1 MERVIYILCLFAI
14 SCSPAK
20 KLSRLVDRY
29 PHLIQNVD
37 TTIYFTTNSVDTSF
51 IFNNSSKID
60 TFYIA
65 KTNTTIYRHF
75 DTLRIETEPRIDS
88 VIITKQIFNVEK
100 KEQKGF
106 DLLTKLVIVLIALT
120 AISLYFTKPKL

>member
-1 MERVIYILCLFAI
+1 MERVIYIVCFFLL

-20 KLSRLVDRY
+20 KLSRLVDKY

-51 IFNNSSKID
+51 IFNNYSKID

-75 DTLRIETEPRIDS
+75 DTLKIETEPRIDS
-88 VIITKQIFNVEK
+88 VIITKQIFNIDK
-100 KEQKGF
+100 KQDKGMNI
-106 DLLTKLVIVLIALT
+106 LIKLVILLICLSI
-120 AISLYFTKPKL
+120 ISLFFTKPR

>member
-1 MERVIYILCLFAI
+1 MERLIYIICFFLL

-20 KLSRLVDRY
+20 KLSRLVDKY

-51 IFNNSSKID
+51 IFNKYSKID

-75 DTLRIETEPRIDS
+75 DTLKIETEPRIDS
-88 VIITKQIFNVEK
+88 VIITKQIFNIDK
-100 KEQKGF
+100 KQDKGMNI
-106 DLLTKLVIVLIALT
+106 LIKLVILLICLSI
-120 AISLYFTKPKL
+120 ISLSFTKPR

>member
-1 MERVIYILCLFAI
+1 MERLIYIICFFLL

-20 KLSRLVDRY
+20 KLSRLVDKY
-29 PHLIQNVD
+29 PHLVQNVD

-51 IFNNSSKID
+51 IFNNYSKID

-75 DTLRIETEPRIDS
+75 DTLKIETEPRIDS
-88 VIITKQIFNVEK
+88 VIITKQIFNIDK
-100 KEQKGF
+100 KQDKGMNI
-106 DLLTKLVIVLIALT
+106 LIKLVILLICLSI
-120 AISLYFTKPKL
+120 ISLSFTKPR

>member
-1 MERVIYILCLFAI
+1 MERIIYILCFFLL

-20 KLSRLVDRY
+20 KLSRLVDKY

-37 TTIYFTTNSVDTSF
+37 TTIYFVTNSVDTSF
-51 IFNNSSKID
+51 IFNNYSKID

-75 DTLRIETEPRIDS
+75 DTLRVETQPRIDS
-88 VIITKQIFNVEK
+88 VIITKQIFNVDK
-100 KEQKGF
+100 KEDKGMNI
-106 DLLTKLVIVLIALT
+106 LIKLVILLICLSI
-120 AISLYFTKPKL
+120 ISLSFTKPR

>member
-1 MERVIYILCLFAI
+1 MERVIYIICFFLL

-20 KLSRLVDRY
+20 KLSRLVDKY

-51 IFNNSSKID
+51 IFNNYSKID

-75 DTLRIETEPRIDS
+75 DTLRIETQPRIDS
-88 VIITKQIFNVEK
+88 VIITKQIFNIDK
-100 KEQKGF
+100 KEDKGMNI
-106 DLLTKLVIVLIALT
+106 LIKLVILLICLSI
-120 AISLYFTKPKL
+120 ISLSFTKPR

>member
-1 MERVIYILCLFAI
+1 MERIIYILCFFLL

-20 KLSRLVDRY
+20 KLSRLVDKY

-37 TTIYFTTNSVDTSF
+37 TTIYFVTNSVDTSF
-51 IFNNSSKID
+51 IFNNYSKID

-75 DTLRIETEPRIDS
+75 DTLRVETEPRIDS
-88 VIITKQIFNVEK
+88 VIITKQIFNVDK
-100 KEQKGF
+100 KEDKGMNI
-106 DLLTKLVIVLIALT
+106 LIKLVILLICVSI
-120 AISLYFTKPKL
+120 ISLSFTKPR

>member
-1 MERVIYILCLFAI
+1 MERVIYILCFFLL

-20 KLSRLVDRY
+20 KLSRLVDKY
-29 PHLIQNVD
+29 PHLVQNVD

-51 IFNNSSKID
+51 IFNKYSQID

-75 DTLRIETEPRIDS
+75 DTLKIETEPRIDS
-88 VIITKQIFNVEK
+88 VIITKQIFNIDK
-100 KEQKGF
+100 KQDKGMNI
-106 DLLTKLVIVLIALT
+106 LIKLVILLNCLSI
-120 AISLYFTKPKL
+120 ISLSFTKPR

>member
-1 MERVIYILCLFAI
+1 MERLIYIVCFFLL

-20 KLSRLVDRY
+20 KLSRLVDKY

-51 IFNNSSKID
+51 VFNNYSKID

-75 DTLRIETEPRIDS
+75 DTLKIETEPRIDS

-100 KEQKGF
+100 KEDKGINI
-106 DLLTKLVIVLIALT
+106 LIKLVILLICLSI
-120 AISLYFTKPKL
+120 ISLFFTKPR

>member
-1 MERVIYILCLFAI
+1 MERIIYILCFFLL

-51 IFNNSSKID
+51 IFNNYSKVD

-75 DTLRIETEPRIDS
+75 DTLRVETEPRIDS
-88 VIITKQIFNVEK
+88 VIITKQIFNVDK
-100 KEQKGF
+100 KEDKGMNI
-106 DLLTKLVIVLIALT
+106 LIKLVILLICLSI
-120 AISLYFTKPKL
+120 ISLSFTKPR

>member
-1 MERVIYILCLFAI
+1 MERLIYIICFFLL

-20 KLSRLVDRY
+20 KLSRLVDKY

-51 IFNNSSKID
+51 VFNKYSQID

-75 DTLRIETEPRIDS
+75 DTLKIETEPRIDS
-88 VIITKQIFNVEK
+88 VIITKQIFNIDK
-100 KEQKGF
+100 KQDKGMNI
-106 DLLTKLVIVLIALT
+106 LIKLVLLLICLSI
-120 AISLYFTKPKL
+120 ISLSFTKPR

>member
-1 MERVIYILCLFAI
+1 MERIIYILCFFLL

-20 KLSRLVDRY
+20 KLSRLVDKY

-51 IFNNSSKID
+51 IFNNYSKVD

-75 DTLRIETEPRIDS
+75 DTLRVETEPRIDS
-88 VIITKQIFNVEK
+88 VIITKQIFNIDK
-100 KEQKGF
+100 KEDKGMNI
-106 DLLTKLVIVLIALT
+106 LIKLVILLICLSI
-120 AISLYFTKPKL
+120 ISLSFTKPR

>member
-1 MERVIYILCLFAI
+1 MERVIYIVCFFLL

-20 KLSRLVDRY
+20 KLSRLVDKY

-51 IFNNSSKID
+51 IFNNYSKID

-75 DTLRIETEPRIDS
+75 DTLKIETEPRIDS

-100 KEQKGF
+100 KEDKGMNI
-106 DLLTKLVIVLIALT
+106 LIKLVILLICLSI
-120 AISLYFTKPKL
+120 ISLSFTKPR

>member
-1 MERVIYILCLFAI
+1 MERIIYILCFFLL

-20 KLSRLVDRY
+20 KLSRLVDKY

-51 IFNNSSKID
+51 IFNNYSKID

-65 KTNTTIYRHF
+65 KTNTTIYRHY
-75 DTLRIETEPRIDS
+75 DTLRVETEPRIDS
-88 VIITKQIFNVEK
+88 VIITKQIFNVDK
-100 KEQKGF
+100 KEDKGMNI
-106 DLLTKLVIVLIALT
+106 LIKLVILLICLSI
-120 AISLYFTKPKL
+120 ISLSFTKPR

>member
-1 MERVIYILCLFAI
+1 MERVIYILCFFLL

-20 KLSRLVDRY
+20 KLSRLVDKY

-51 IFNNSSKID
+51 IFNNYSKVD

-75 DTLRIETEPRIDS
+75 DTLRVETQPRIDS
-88 VIITKQIFNVEK
+88 VIITKQIFNVDK
-100 KEQKGF
+100 KEDKGMNI
-106 DLLTKLVIVLIALT
+106 LIKLVILLICLSI
-120 AISLYFTKPKL
+120 ISLSFTKPR

>member
-1 MERVIYILCLFAI
+1 MERVIYILCFFLL

-20 KLSRLVDRY
+20 KLSRLVDKY

-51 IFNNSSKID
+51 IFNNYSKID

-75 DTLRIETEPRIDS
+75 DTLKIETEPRIDS
-88 VIITKQIFNVEK
+88 VIITKQIFNIDK
-100 KEQKGF
+100 KQDKGMNI
-106 DLLTKLVIVLIALT
+106 LIKLVILLICLSI
-120 AISLYFTKPKL
+120 ISLSFTKPR

>member
-1 MERVIYILCLFAI
+1 MERLIYIICFFLL

-20 KLSRLVDRY
+20 KLSRLVDKY

-51 IFNNSSKID
+51 IFNKYSQID

-75 DTLRIETEPRIDS
+75 DTLMIETEPRIDS
-88 VIITKQIFNVEK
+88 VIITKQIFNIDK
-100 KEQKGF
+100 KQDKGMNI
-106 DLLTKLVIVLIALT
+106 LIKLVILLICLSI
-120 AISLYFTKPKL
+120 ISLSFTKPR

>member
-1 MERVIYILCLFAI
+1 MERIIYILCFFLL

-20 KLSRLVDRY
+20 KLSRLVDKY

-51 IFNNSSKID
+51 IFNNYSKVD

-75 DTLRIETEPRIDS
+75 DTLRVETQPRIDS
-88 VIITKQIFNVEK
+88 VIITKQIFNVDK
-100 KEQKGF
+100 KEDKGMNI
-106 DLLTKLVIVLIALT
+106 LIKLVILLICLSI
-120 AISLYFTKPKL
+120 ISLSFTKPR

>member
-1 MERVIYILCLFAI
+1 MERVIYIVCFFLL

-20 KLSRLVDRY
+20 KLSRLVDKY

-37 TTIYFTTNSVDTSF
+37 TTIYFTTNSVDTFF
-51 IFNNSSKID
+51 IFNKYSQID

-75 DTLRIETEPRIDS
+75 DTLKIETEPRIDS
-88 VIITKQIFNVEK
+88 VIITKQIFNIDK
-100 KEQKGF
+100 KQDKGMNI
-106 DLLTKLVIVLIALT
+106 LIKLVILLICLSI
-120 AISLYFTKPKL
+120 ISLSFTKPR

>member
-1 MERVIYILCLFAI
+1 MERIIYILCFFLL

-20 KLSRLVDRY
+20 KLSRLVDKY

-51 IFNNSSKID
+51 IFNNYSKID

-75 DTLRIETEPRIDS
+75 DTLRVETEPRIDS
-88 VIITKQIFNVEK
+88 VIITKQIFNVDK
-100 KEQKGF
+100 KEDKGMNI
-106 DLLTKLVIVLIALT
+106 LIKLVILLICLSI
-120 AISLYFTKPKL
+120 ISLSFTKPR

>member
-1 MERVIYILCLFAI
+1 MERVIYILCFFLL

-20 KLSRLVDRY
+20 KLSRLVDKY

-51 IFNNSSKID
+51 IFNKYSQID

-75 DTLRIETEPRIDS
+75 DTLRVETQPRIDS
-88 VIITKQIFNVEK
+88 VIITKQIFNVDK
-100 KEQKGF
+100 KQDKGMNI
-106 DLLTKLVIVLIALT
+106 LIKLVILLICLSI
-120 AISLYFTKPKL
+120 ISLSFTKPK

>member
-1 MERVIYILCLFAI
+1 MERLIYIVCFFLL

-20 KLSRLVDRY
+20 KLSRLVDKY

-51 IFNNSSKID
+51 VFNNSSKID

-65 KTNTTIYRHF
+65 KTNTTIYRHY
-75 DTLRIETEPRIDS
+75 DTLRVETQPRIDS
-88 VIITKQIFNVEK
+88 VIITKQIFNIDK
-100 KEQKGF
+100 KQDKGMNI
-106 DLLTKLVIVLIALT
+106 LIKLVVLLICLSI
-120 AISLYFTKPKL
+120 ISLSFTKPR

>member
-1 MERVIYILCLFAI
+1 MERIIYILCFFLL

-20 KLSRLVDRY
+20 KLSRLVDKY

-37 TTIYFTTNSVDTSF
+37 TTIYFLTNSVDTSF
-51 IFNNSSKID
+51 IFNNYSKVD

-75 DTLRIETEPRIDS
+75 DTLRVETEPRIDS
-88 VIITKQIFNVEK
+88 VIITKQIFNVDK
-100 KEQKGF
+100 KEDKGMNI
-106 DLLTKLVIVLIALT
+106 LIKLVILLICLSI
-120 AISLYFTKPKL
+120 ISLSFTKPR

>member
-1 MERVIYILCLFAI
+1 MERVIYILCFFLL

-20 KLSRLVDRY
+20 KLSRLVDKY
-29 PHLIQNVD
+29 PHLVKNVD

-51 IFNNSSKID
+51 IFNKYSQID

-75 DTLRIETEPRIDS
+75 DTLKIETEPRIDS
-88 VIITKQIFNVEK
+88 VIITKQIFNIEK
-100 KEQKGF
+100 KQDKGMNI
-106 DLLTKLVIVLIALT
+106 LIKLVILLICLSI
-120 AISLYFTKPKL
+120 ISLSFTKPR

>member
-1 MERVIYILCLFAI
+1 MERLIYIICFFLL

-20 KLSRLVDRY
+20 KLSRLVDKY

-51 IFNNSSKID
+51 VFNNSSQID

-75 DTLRIETEPRIDS
+75 DTLMVETEPRIDS
-88 VIITKQIFNVEK
+88 VIITKQIFNIDK
-100 KEQKGF
+100 KQDKGMNI
-106 DLLTKLVIVLIALT
+106 LIKLVILLICLSI
-120 AISLYFTKPKL
+120 ISLSFTKPR

>member
-1 MERVIYILCLFAI
+1 MERLIYIICFFLL

-20 KLSRLVDRY
+20 KLSRLVDKY

-51 IFNNSSKID
+51 IFNNYSKVD

-75 DTLRIETEPRIDS
+75 DTLKIETDPRIDS
-88 VIITKQIFNVEK
+88 VIITKQIFNIDK
-100 KEQKGF
+100 KQDKGMNI
-106 DLLTKLVIVLIALT
+106 LIKLVILLICLSI
-120 AISLYFTKPKL
+120 ISLSFTKPR

>member
-1 MERVIYILCLFAI
+1 MERIIYILCFFLL

-20 KLSRLVDRY
+20 KLSRLVDKY

-51 IFNNSSKID
+51 IFNNYSKVD

-75 DTLRIETEPRIDS
+75 DTLRVETQPRIDS
-88 VIITKQIFNVEK
+88 VIITKQIFNIDK
-100 KEQKGF
+100 KEDKGMNI
-106 DLLTKLVIVLIALT
+106 LIKLVILLICLSI
-120 AISLYFTKPKL
+120 ISLSFTKPR

>member
-1 MERVIYILCLFAI
+1 MERLIYIVCFFLL

-20 KLSRLVDRY
+20 KLSRLVDKY

-51 IFNNSSKID
+51 IFNNYSKID

-75 DTLRIETEPRIDS
+75 DTLKIETEPRIDS

-100 KEQKGF
+100 KEDKGINI
-106 DLLTKLVIVLIALT
+106 LIKLVILLICLSI
-120 AISLYFTKPKL
+120 ISLSFTKPR

>member
-1 MERVIYILCLFAI
+1 MERLIYIICFFLL

-20 KLSRLVDRY
+20 KLSRLVDKY

-51 IFNNSSKID
+51 VFNNSSQID

-75 DTLRIETEPRIDS
+75 DTLRVETEPRIDS
-88 VIITKQIFNVEK
+88 VIITKQIFNVDK
-100 KEQKGF
+100 KEDKGMNI
-106 DLLTKLVIVLIALT
+106 LIKLVILLICLSI
-120 AISLYFTKPKL
+120 ISLYFTKPR

>member
-1 MERVIYILCLFAI
+1 MERLIYILCFFLL

-20 KLSRLVDRY
+20 KLSRLVDKY

-51 IFNNSSKID
+51 IFNKYSQID

-75 DTLRIETEPRIDS
+75 DTLKIETEPRIDS
-88 VIITKQIFNVEK
+88 VIITKQIFNIDK
-100 KEQKGF
+100 KQDKGMNI
-106 DLLTKLVIVLIALT
+106 LIKLVILLICLSI
-120 AISLYFTKPKL
+120 ISLSFTKPR

>member
-1 MERVIYILCLFAI
+1 MERIIYILCFFLL

-20 KLSRLVDRY
+20 KLSRLVDKY

-51 IFNNSSKID
+51 IFNNYSKVD

-75 DTLRIETEPRIDS
+75 DTLMVKTEPRIDS
-88 VIITKQIFNVEK
+88 VIITKQIFNIDK
-100 KEQKGF
+100 KQDKGMNI
-106 DLLTKLVIVLIALT
+106 LIKLVILLICLSI
-120 AISLYFTKPKL
+120 ISLSFTKPR

>member
-1 MERVIYILCLFAI
+1 MERVIYIVCFFLL

-20 KLSRLVDRY
+20 KLSRLVDKY

-51 IFNNSSKID
+51 IFNNYSKID

-75 DTLRIETEPRIDS
+75 DTLKIETEPRIDS

-100 KEQKGF
+100 KEDKGINI
-106 DLLTKLVIVLIALT
+106 LIKLVILLICLSI
-120 AISLYFTKPKL
+120 ISLSFTKPR

>member
-1 MERVIYILCLFAI
+1 MERLIYIICFFLL

-20 KLSRLVDRY
+20 KLSRLVDKY

-51 IFNNSSKID
+51 IFNNYSKID

-75 DTLRIETEPRIDS
+75 DTLKIETDPRIDS
-88 VIITKQIFNVEK
+88 VIITKQIFNIDK
-100 KEQKGF
+100 KQDKGMNI
-106 DLLTKLVIVLIALT
+106 LIKLVILLICLSI
-120 AISLYFTKPKL
+120 ISLSFTKPR

>member
-1 MERVIYILCLFAI
+1 MERLIYIICFFLF
-14 SCSPAK
+14 SCSPSK
-20 KLSRLVDRY
+20 KLSRLVDKY

-51 IFNNSSKID
+51 IFNKYSQID

-75 DTLRIETEPRIDS
+75 DTLKIETEPRIDS
-88 VIITKQIFNVEK
+88 VIITKQIFNIDK
-100 KEQKGF
+100 KQDKGMNI
-106 DLLTKLVIVLIALT
+106 LIKLVILLICLSI
-120 AISLYFTKPKL
+120 ISLSFTKPR

>member
-1 MERVIYILCLFAI
+1 MERIIYILCFFLL

-20 KLSRLVDRY
+20 KLSRLVDKY

-51 IFNNSSKID
+51 IFNNYSKVD

-75 DTLRIETEPRIDS
+75 DTLMVETEPRIDS
-88 VIITKQIFNVEK
+88 VIITKQIFNIEK
-100 KEQKGF
+100 TKKGVNLPF
-106 DLLTKLVIVLIALT
+106 YIILMLLLVLLCI
-120 AISLYFTKPKL
+120 ISLYFTKPR

>member
-1 MERVIYILCLFAI
+1 MERVIYILCLFAF

-20 KLSRLVDRY
+20 KLSRLVDKY
-29 PHLIQNVD
+29 PHLVQNVD

-51 IFNNSSKID
+51 IFNNYSKID

-75 DTLRIETEPRIDS
+75 DTLKIETEPRIDS
-88 VIITKQIFNVEK
+88 VIITKQIFNIDK
-100 KEQKGF
+100 KQDKGMNI
-106 DLLTKLVIVLIALT
+106 LIKLVILLICLSI
-120 AISLYFTKPKL
+120 ISLSFTKPR

>member
-1 MERVIYILCLFAI
+1 MERIIYILCFFLL

-20 KLSRLVDRY
+20 KLSRLVDKY

-51 IFNNSSKID
+51 IFNNYSKVD

-75 DTLRIETEPRIDS
+75 DTLRVETDPRIDS
-88 VIITKQIFNVEK
+88 VIITKQIFNIDK
-100 KEQKGF
+100 KQDKGMNI
-106 DLLTKLVIVLIALT
+106 LIKLVILLICLSI
-120 AISLYFTKPKL
+120 ISLSFTKPR

>member
-1 MERVIYILCLFAI
+1 MERVIYIVCFFLL

-20 KLSRLVDRY
+20 KLSRLVDKY

-51 IFNNSSKID
+51 IFNNYSKID

-75 DTLRIETEPRIDS
+75 DTLRVETDPRIDS
-88 VIITKQIFNVEK
+88 VIITKQIFNIDK
-100 KEQKGF
+100 KQDKGMNI
-106 DLLTKLVIVLIALT
+106 LIKLVILLICLSI
-120 AISLYFTKPKL
+120 ISLFFTKPR